1 MVGLGWLRGAAKSDP
16 VTSPKTPA
24 DELKQLEH
32 ALAAVIWIMSDDID
46 EADKALHEET
56 SSFHYLG
63 RGVTQFLRSVLGFEQ
78 DVMKEASNRLAAAEA
93 SSWADLK
100 RAQKDHKSY
109 QSRLYSPGAEYAL
122 CYAESQMM
130 SAVVGVL
137 NESLTESI
145 KGFYKLRKAYFT
157 LDSIMQEEAA
167 FMRKQ
172 RGEQSSSN
180 GDAPRRPSMPG
191 SFDEGEFAD
200 LTDSRDVSQT
210 NLATKDAESVK
221 KQSPDDS
228 DLEFLDAD
236 ESKAGNETTA
246 NYLGHTISNEEF
258 ELRAANSLAGTKNG
272 EKEGEMLRTP
282 TVISAKS
289 KAPSHQS
296 PEADFFANPM
306 DLFIHSG
313 TNLCYGLV
321 LLIISMVPPAFN
333 KLLYIIGFQ
342 GDRGRGIRLL
352 WQATK
357 FDNINGAVAGLV
369 LLSYYNAVVGFCDI
383 VLTDKDAT
391 EDDSTAFSMTKCND
405 LIETMKSRYPTSR
418 LWRLEEARKEATN
431 HNLKGAI
438 QILNNNQDSK
448 TKQILALNMFEKSLC
463 SMSLHEFELCTES
476 FVECTTLNSWSHPL
490 YIFAAGSAQV
500 ELYRKHRISNPELAK
515 KHKDRATGLLRKAP
529 ALTGKR
535 RFMAKQLPFDI
546 YVARKVQK
554 WEEREKEW
562 KVDLVDAIGVS
573 PLEEIIYL
581 WNGYKRM
588 RPEELEVSLQTLKW
602 DNATYPEKFK
612 DNMDEVGLQ
621 SLMNGAVLRYLGKFT
636 EARQLLTENFT
647 SRDKNVF
654 KGHLYDDWNC
664 PSAYYEMAVIS
675 WMERGLPGTDS
686 KAKLVE
692 CEEWLNKV
700 AKWET
705 SYVLDARIGMK
716 VTTGLDTIKRCRPRV

>member
-1 MVGLGWLRGAAKSDP
+1 MPPLGDYIMVGLGWLRGAAKSEP
-16 VTSPKTPA
+16 VTSPNSPA

-32 ALAAVIWIMSDDID
+32 ALAGVIWIMSDDID
-46 EADKALHEET
+46 AADDALHEET

-63 RGVTQFLRSVLGFEQ
+63 RGVTHFLRSVLGFEQ
-78 DVMKEASNRLAAAEA
+78 DVMREASNRIAAAEA

-130 SAVVGVL
+130 SAVLAVL

-172 RGEQSSSN
+172 RGEQSTAY
-180 GDAPRRPSMPG
+180 GEVPRRPSMPG

-200 LTDSRDVSQT
+200 LANSRDVSQT
-210 NLATKDAESVK
+210 NLATDNAEPAK

-228 DLEFLDAD
+228 DLEFLDVE
-236 ESKAGNETTA
+236 ESKAGIETTA

-258 ELRAANSLAGTKNG
+258 ELRTNVATDTKISG
-272 EKEGEMLRTP
+272 KEGELLQTA
-282 TVISAKS
+282 TVTSAKS
-289 KAPSHQS
+289 KSPSHHA

-313 TNLCYGLV
+313 ANLCFGLV
-321 LLIISMVPPAFN
+321 LLIISMVPPAFS

-342 GDRGRGIRLL
+342 GDRGRGMRLL

-369 LLSYYNAVVGFCDI
+369 LLSYYHAVVGFCDI
-383 VLTDKDAT
+383 VLTDTDAAD
-391 EDDSTAFSMTKCND
+391 DDSTAFSTAKCND
-405 LIETMKSRYPTSR
+405 LIETMKKRYPSSR

-431 HNLKGAI
+431 RNLKGAI
-438 QILNNNQDSK
+438 QILNSNQDSK
-448 TKQILALNMFEKSLC
+448 TKQILALNMFERSLC
-463 SMSLHEFELCTES
+463 SMSLHEYELCTES
-476 FVECTTLNSWSHPL
+476 FVECTMLNSWSHPL
-490 YIFAAGSAQV
+490 YIFAAGAAQV
-500 ELYRKHRISNPELAK
+500 ELYRQHRISNPEIAK

-529 ALTGKR
+529 TLTGKR

-588 RPEELEVSLQTLKW
+588 RPEELQVSVQTLKW

-612 DNMDEVGLQ
+612 ADMDEIGLQ
-621 SLMNGAVLRYLGKFT
+621 SLMHGAVLRYLGKFG
-636 EARQLLTENFT
+636 EARQLLTENILN
-647 SRDKNVF
+647 RDK
-654 KGHLYDDWNC
+654 
-664 PSAYYEMAVIS
+664 
-675 WMERGLPGTDS
+675 
-686 KAKLVE
+686 
-692 CEEWLNKV
+692 
-700 AKWET
+700 
-705 SYVLDARIGMK
+705 
-716 VTTGLDTIKRCRPRV
+716 

>member
-1 MVGLGWLRGAAKSDP
+1 MGPLLLYNPSCQHSPPSCESFQPSRVSSTTPLGDYIMVLGWLRGAPKPEA
-16 VTSPKTPA
+16 VESPKTPA
-24 DELKQLEH
+24 DEQKQLEH
-32 ALAAVIWIMSDDID
+32 ALAAVIWIMADDVD
-46 EADKALHEET
+46 AADKALHEET

-78 DVMKEASNRLAAAEA
+78 DVMREASDRLAVAET
-93 SSWADLK
+93 SSWTDLK

-122 CYAESQMM
+122 CHAESQMM

-157 LDSIMQEEAA
+157 LDAIMQEEAA

-172 RGEQSSSN
+172 RGEQSAS
-180 GDAPRRPSMPG
+180 DTPAPRRASMPG
-191 SFDEGEFAD
+191 SFDEAEFAD
-200 LTDSRDVSQT
+200 SRSASQM
-210 NLATKDAESVK
+210 NLATKGAETAK
-221 KQSPDDS
+221 KQNSDDS
-228 DLEFLDAD
+228 DLEFLDAE
-236 ESKAGNETTA
+236 ESKTGIETPE
-246 NYLGHTISNEEF
+246 NYLGHTISNEDF
-258 ELRAANSLAGTKNG
+258 ELRANGLASTNKD
-272 EKEGEMLRTP
+272 EKDSELLRAA
-282 TVISAKS
+282 TVTSTKS
-289 KAPSHQS
+289 KSSSHDV

-313 TNLCYGLV
+313 ANLCYGLV
-321 LLIISMVPPAFN
+321 LLIISMVPPAFS

-369 LLSYYNAVVGFCDI
+369 LLGYYNAVVGFCDI
-383 VLTDKDAT
+383 VLTDKEAA
-391 EDDSTAFSMTKCND
+391 EDDATAFSTAKCNA

-418 LWRLEEARKEATN
+418 LWRLEEARQEATN
-431 HNLKGAI
+431 CNLKGAI
-438 QILNNNQDSK
+438 EILKKNQDSK
-448 TKQILALNMFEKSLC
+448 TKQIMALNMFEKSLC
-463 SMSLHEFELCTES
+463 SMSLHQFELCTES

-500 ELYRKHRISNPELAK
+500 ELYRKHRISSPEIAK
-515 KHKDRATGLLRKAP
+515 RHKDRATALLRKAP
-529 ALTGKR
+529 TLTGKR

-554 WEEREKEW
+554 WEAREKEW

-588 RPEELEVSLQTLKW
+588 QPDELQASLQALKW
-602 DNATYPEKFK
+602 ENATHPEKLK
-612 DNMDEVGLQ
+612 VDMDEIGLQ
-621 SLMNGAVLRYLGKFT
+621 SLMHGAVLRYLGKFT
-636 EARQLLTENFT
+636 EARQVLTENII
-647 SRDKNVF
+647 SLDK
-654 KGHLYDDWNC
+654 
-664 PSAYYEMAVIS
+664 
-675 WMERGLPGTDS
+675 
-686 KAKLVE
+686 
-692 CEEWLNKV
+692 
-700 AKWET
+700 
-705 SYVLDARIGMK
+705 
-716 VTTGLDTIKRCRPRV
+716 

>member
-24 DELKQLEH
+24 DEQKQLDH
-32 ALAAVIWIMSDDID
+32 ALAAVIWIMADDVD
-46 EADKALHEET
+46 AADNALHEET

-78 DVMKEASNRLAAAEA
+78 DVMKEASERLAAAEA
-93 SSWADLK
+93 SSWTDMK

-122 CYAESQMM
+122 CHAESQMM
-130 SAVVGVL
+130 SAVVAVL

-172 RGEQSSSN
+172 RGEQSTSN
-180 GDAPRRPSMPG
+180 GGALRRRSMPG
-191 SFDEGEFAD
+191 SFDEGEF
-200 LTDSRDVSQT
+200 TDSRDNSQM
-210 NLATKDAESVK
+210 NLASKNAEPVQ

-228 DLEFLDAD
+228 DLEFVDAE
-236 ESKAGNETTA
+236 ESKATETAA

-258 ELRAANSLAGTKNG
+258 ELRANGSARTEKG
-272 EKEGEMLRTP
+272 EKEGGLLRTP

-289 KAPSHQS
+289 KASSHHV

-313 TNLCYGLV
+313 ANLCYGLV
-321 LLIISMVPPAFN
+321 LLIISMVPPAFS

-391 EDDSTAFSMTKCND
+391 EDDSTAFSMNKCND
-405 LIETMKSRYPTSR
+405 LIETMESRYPTSR

-431 HNLKGAI
+431 RNLKGAI
-438 QILNNNQDSK
+438 QILNSNQDSK
-448 TKQILALNMFEKSLC
+448 TKQIMALNMFEKSLC
-463 SMSLHEFELCTES
+463 SMSLHEYELCTES
-476 FVECTTLNSWSHPL
+476 FVECTTLNNWSHPL
-490 YIFAAGSAQV
+490 YIFAAGAAQV
-500 ELYRKHRISNPELAK
+500 ELYRQHRISNPEVAK
-515 KHKDRATGLLRKAP
+515 RHKDRATALLRKAP
-529 ALTGKR
+529 TLTGKR

-554 WEEREKEW
+554 WEEREKQW

-588 RPEELEVSLQTLKW
+588 RPEELQASLNILKW
-602 DNATYPEKFK
+602 DNATHPEKFEA
-612 DNMDEVGLQ
+612 DMDEIGLQ
-621 SLMNGAVLRYLGKFT
+621 SLMHGAVLRYLGKLT
-636 EARQLLTENFT
+636 EARQLLTDNLV
-647 SRDKNVF
+647 SRDK
-654 KGHLYDDWNC
+654 
-664 PSAYYEMAVIS
+664 
-675 WMERGLPGTDS
+675 
-686 KAKLVE
+686 
-692 CEEWLNKV
+692 
-700 AKWET
+700 
-705 SYVLDARIGMK
+705 
-716 VTTGLDTIKRCRPRV
+716 

>member
-1 MVGLGWLRGAAKSDP
+1 MVGLGWLRGAAKADT
-16 VTSPKTPA
+16 VTSPKSPT

-32 ALAAVIWIMSDDID
+32 ALAAVIWIMSDDVD
-46 EADKALHEET
+46 AADDALHEET

-78 DVMKEASNRLAAAEA
+78 DVMREASERLAAAEA

-122 CYAESQMM
+122 CHAESQMM

-157 LDSIMQEEAA
+157 LDSIMQEEAE

-172 RGEQSSSN
+172 GGGQSTATN
-180 GDAPRRPSMPG
+180 GNAPRRRSMPG

-200 LTDSRDVSQT
+200 SRTASQT
-210 NLATKDAESVK
+210 NLASKDAASVK

-228 DLEFLDAD
+228 DLEFQDAE
-236 ESKAGNETTA
+236 ESKTGTETAA

-258 ELRAANSLAGTKNG
+258 KLRANGSADTKKV
-272 EKEGEMLRTP
+272 EKEGDLMRTA
-282 TVISAKS
+282 TVTSAKS
-289 KAPSHQS
+289 KASSHHV
-296 PEADFFANPM
+296 PEADFFENPM

-321 LLIISMVPPAFN
+321 LLIISMVPPAFS

-383 VLTDKDAT
+383 VLTEKDAA
-391 EDDSTAFSMTKCND
+391 EDDSTAFSTVKCND
-405 LIETMKSRYPTSR
+405 LIDTMKSRYPTSR

-431 HNLKGAI
+431 CNLKGAI
-438 QILNNNQDSK
+438 EILNSNKDSK
-448 TKQILALNMFEKSLC
+448 TKQILALNMFERSLC

-500 ELYRKHRISNPELAK
+500 ELYRKHRISNPEIAK
-515 KHKDRATGLLRKAP
+515 RHKIRATALLRKAP
-529 ALTGKR
+529 TLTGKR
-535 RFMAKQLPFDI
+535 RFMAKQLPFDT

-562 KVDLVDAIGVS
+562 KVDLVDTIGVS

-581 WNGYKRM
+581 WNGYKKM
-588 RPEELEVSLQTLKW
+588 RPEELQTSLKILQW
-602 DNATYPEKFK
+602 DNATHPEKFEA
-612 DNMDEVGLQ
+612 DLDEIGLQ
-621 SLMNGAVLRYLGKFT
+621 SLMHGAVLRYLGKFT
-636 EARQLLTENFT
+636 EARQLLTDNIV

-675 WMERGLPGTDS
+675 WMEKDLPGSDS
-686 KAKLVE
+686 KAKLIE
-692 CEEWLNKV
+692 CEEWLSKV
-700 AKWET
+700 AKWDT

>member
-32 ALAAVIWIMSDDID
+32 ALAGVIWIMADDVD
-46 EADKALHEET
+46 AADKALHEET

-78 DVMKEASNRLAAAEA
+78 DVMKEASDRLAAAEA

-130 SAVVGVL
+130 SAVIGVL

-157 LDSIMQEEAA
+157 LDSIMREEAA

-172 RGEQSSSN
+172 RGEESTSSN
-180 GDAPRRPSMPG
+180 GERPRRISMPG

-200 LTDSRDVSQT
+200 SRDVSQT
-210 NLATKDAESVK
+210 SLASKDTETVK

-228 DLEFLDAD
+228 DLEFLDAE
-236 ESKAGNETTA
+236 ESKVGTETPT

-258 ELRAANSLAGTKNG
+258 ERKANGSASTKMD
-272 EKEGEMLRTP
+272 EKEGELLP
-282 TVISAKS
+282 TATAASAKS
-289 KAPSHQS
+289 KAPSHNA

-342 GDRGRGIRLL
+342 GDRARGIRLL

-357 FDNINGAVAGLV
+357 FDNINGAIAGLV
-369 LLSYYNAVVGFCDI
+369 LLSYFNAVVGFCDI
-383 VLTDKDAT
+383 VLTDEDTT
-391 EDDSTAFSMTKCND
+391 EDDPIAFSMTKCND
-405 LIETMKSRYPTSR
+405 LIDTMKSRYPTSR

-431 HNLKGAI
+431 RNLKSAI
-438 QILNNNQDSK
+438 KILNSNQDSK
-448 TKQILALNMFEKSLC
+448 TKQIMALNMFEKSLC
-463 SMSLHEFELCTES
+463 SMSLHEYELCTES
-476 FVECTTLNSWSHPL
+476 FVECTTLNNWSHPL
-490 YIFAAGSAQV
+490 YVFSAGAAQV
-500 ELYRKHRISNPELAK
+500 ELYRKHRISNPEVAK
-515 KHKDRATGLLRKAP
+515 KHKDRATALLKKAP
-529 ALTGKR
+529 TLTGKR

-554 WEEREKEW
+554 WEEREKAW

-588 RPEELEVSLQTLKW
+588 QPEGLQASLQVLDW
-602 DNATYPEKFK
+602 SNATYPEKFK
-612 DNMDEVGLQ
+612 ADMDEIGLQ
-621 SLMNGAVLRYLGKFT
+621 SLMQGAVLRYLGKFT
-636 EARQLLTENFT
+636 EARQLLTENIV

-675 WMERGLPGTDS
+675 WMERGLPGNDS
-686 KAKLVE
+686 KAKLEE

-705 SYVLDARIGMK
+705 AYVLDARIGMK
-716 VTTGLDTIKRCRPRV
+716 VTTGLDTIKRCRSSV